1 MAETIELKVG
11 DELAFSCNYGTR
23 WRIVPIDKIT
33 PSGRI
38 HCGGYVLNP
47 NLRVRGAE
55 GHSGPFFGQI
65 PDGKIRE
72 KARRQDALETLKG
85 VQWAKMSTINLQSVL
100 LIVGCDQAMRK
111 SAAE

>member
-1 MAETIELKVG
+1 MTETIELQVG

-23 WRIVPIDKIT
+23 WRIVPIEKIT

-55 GHSGPFFGQI
+55 GHSGPFYGQI
-65 PDGKIRE
+65 PDDQIRE

-85 VQWAKMSTINLQSVL
+85 VQWSKMKTMNLLSVL
-100 LIVGCDQAMRK
+100 LIVGCDEASRK
-111 SAAE
+111 TNAE